1 MMLLASLRW
10 KFSKFKS
17 IAFINLK
24 SRMPFGELTSNCS
37 LWLRFCTSSANS
49 FRMGVVTW
57 GDMSLYLGIVKENGF
72 KHLWVLV
79 PDFNCPLHYW
89 GVGWVDPVKQHHV
102 GSLGAKYS
110 PQCFSCYGGFH
121 QNLYCFSRFWP
132 WYWRQ
137 RRLPWDPW
145 QAQSQFFSP
154 TNQKGLEWSLQ

>member
-1 MMLLASLRW
+1 MIW
-10 KFSKFKS
+10 
-17 IAFINLK
+17 AFINLK

-57 GDMSLYLGIVKENGF
+57 ADMSLYLGIVKENGF

-102 GSLGAKYS
+102 GSLKAKYS
-110 PQCFSCYGGFH
+110 PRRFTWYDGCHKNSCDWILLFKVST
-121 QNLYCFSRFWP
+121 LVLKAKATPLRS
-132 WYWRQ
+132 
-137 RRLPWDPW
+137 L
-145 QAQSQFFSP
+145 ASP
-154 TNQKGLEWSLQ
+154 ITVFLTYKSKIKYSEFPALGMILMID